1 MALYRLGFDKTI
13 RMRFKYLIVVFF
25 LLTII
30 GCKNN
35 PSQQTEKKEFVMAE
49 TSEMS
54 LLMNEMYAYN
64 ESIKQ
69 QIIHGNL
76 NNNYPERFDHIHA
89 AVLTRPSVR
98 DSLFESFSKDF
109 IEAQK
114 LVFESPQD
122 ELTTRYNNSINAC
135 ISCHNVKCVGPIP
148 RIKKLLIK

>member
-1 MALYRLGFDKTI
+1 MAQYRRGFDKTM
-13 RMRFKYLIVVFF
+13 RMHSKYLFVVFF
-25 LLTII
+25 LLLII
-30 GCKNN
+30 GCKNSQN
-35 PSQQTEKKEFVMAE
+35 QQTEKKDFVMAE

-69 QIIHGNL
+69 QVINGNL
-76 NNNYPERFDHIHA
+76 NNSYPERFDHIHA

-98 DSLFESFSKDF
+98 DSVFESFSEEF
-109 IEAQK
+109 LAAQK
-114 LVFESPQD
+114 LVFESPQE
-122 ELTTRYNNSINAC
+122 ELTLHYNNSINAC